1 MQDDSLE
8 QLKRV
13 KLELAE
19 ILQSESPDVDELQ
32 RLVTRYRILIPA
44 SYELLRSQ
52 LEDSAFAE
60 MLKDEQSFLE
70 IIQTTIK
77 RSQKDTKSTLLKLSK
92 GLKAKNA
99 S

>member
-70 IIQTTIK
+70 ITQTTIK

-92 GLKAKNA
+92 GRKAKNA
-99 S
+99 Y

>member
-92 GLKAKNA
+92 GRKAKNA
-99 S
+99 Y